1 MTSAV
6 PKAEE
11 GREEDRACGAGRAVL
26 SGTLRGGVTA
36 KVTSEHRC
44 EGGDG
49 KSHVGLSAKGVPG
62 RKTSKLKRPKK
73 KQAWKESSMGKRG
86 RRGVRAGVGPP
97 VRKVPAGSRSE
108 QDGSHGKFPAEVNT
122 KGARHLLGAD
132 QRGGSY
138 QIQTGDAGLD
148 RRGASVNGALVG
160 ILGALRRQ
168 GQQDF

>member
-1 MTSAV
+1 M

-26 SGTLRGGVTA
+26 SGTLRGGVTG

-49 KSHVGLSAKGVPG
+49 KSHVSISAKSVPG

-73 KQAWKESSMGKRG
+73 KHAWKESSMGKRG

-97 VRKVPAGSRSE
+97 STRFLQALALSKMGAVGR
-108 QDGSHGKFPAEVNT
+108 FPAEVNT
-122 KGARHLLGAD
+122 TGARHLLGAD

-138 QIQTGDAGLD
+138 QIHTGDAGLD
-148 RRGASVNGALVG
+148 RHGASGNGALVG
-160 ILGALRRQ
+160 ILGAL
-168 GQQDF
+168 